1 MWNGHHIVALVVAA
15 GRGTR
20 AGEGMPKQYRPLGGV
35 PVLRRTVLAFLRH
48 AAVDA
53 VRVVIHADDRALYE
67 TAVGDLPL
75 APPVI
80 GGASRCESVANGL
93 AASPEAVGGLILIH
107 DAARPFVS
115 SSVIDRCLQALTAD
129 AEVAGVVPALAVAD
143 SVRRGGA
150 WLGEDV
156 DRAGLLRI
164 QTPQCFRHDAL
175 AKAFAQFAS
184 VDAHHD
190 FTDDASVAL
199 AAGYRVMTVAGDEM
213 NFKLTDA
220 ADFDRAEAML
230 AERLV
235 SRTGLGFDVHAF
247 AEGEA
252 LWLAGVQIPHA
263 RGLRGHSD
271 ADVALHA
278 LTDALLGAIGEG
290 DIGSH
295 FPPSDPEWRGAAS
308 SLFVEHARSLVEAR
322 GGRIDHVDLSIICE
336 QPKIGP
342 HRDAMRQ
349 SVAALLRLPLSRVSI
364 KATTTEQ
371 LGFTGRGEGIAAQA
385 VATVRIPEEQ

>member
-1 MWNGHHIVALVVAA
+1 MWNGHHVVALVVAA

-20 AGEGMPKQYRPLGGV
+20 AGEGTPKQYRGLGGM
-35 PVLRRTVLAFLRH
+35 PVLRRTVLAFLGH
-48 AAVDA
+48 PAVDA

-67 TAVGDLPL
+67 AAVGDLSL
-75 APPVI
+75 APPII

-93 AASPEAVGGLILIH
+93 AASPEAADGLILIH

-115 SSVIDRCLQALTAD
+115 SNIVDRCLEALTAD
-129 AEVAGVVPALAVAD
+129 QEAAGVVPALAVAD
-143 SVRRGGA
+143 SVRRGA
-150 WLGEDV
+150 TVLEEEV

-175 AKAFAQFAS
+175 AKAFAQFANMG
-184 VDAHHD
+184 ARHD

-199 AAGYRVMTVAGDEM
+199 AAGYKVMTVAGDEM
-213 NFKLTDA
+213 NFKLTDT
-220 ADFDRAEAML
+220 ADFARAEALL
-230 AERLV
+230 AGRLV

-247 AEGEA
+247 ADGEQ

-263 RGLRGHSD
+263 RGLKGHSD

-295 FPPSDPEWRGAAS
+295 FPPSDPQWRGAAS
-308 SLFVEHARSLVEAR
+308 SLFVEHARRLIEAR
-322 GGRIDHVDLSIICE
+322 GGRIDHIDLSIICE

-342 HRDAMRQ
+342 HRDAMRE

>member
-1 MWNGHHIVALVVAA
+1 MRNGHHIVALVVAA

-20 AGEGMPKQYRPLGGV
+20 AGEGTPKQYRMLGGM
-35 PVLRRTVLAFLRH
+35 PVLRWTVRTFLGH
-48 AAVDA
+48 PAVDA

-67 TAVGDLPL
+67 AAVGDLPL
-75 APPVI
+75 APPVV
-80 GGASRCESVANGL
+80 GGASRCDSVANGL
-93 AASPEAVGGLILIH
+93 AASPEAADGLILIH
-107 DAARPFVS
+107 DAARPFVG
-115 SSVIDRCLQALTAD
+115 SSVIDRCLEALAAD
-129 AEVAGVVPALAVAD
+129 EKIAGVVPALAVAD
-143 SVRRGGA
+143 SVRRGGTS
-150 WLGEDV
+150 LEDEV
-156 DRAGLLRI
+156 DRTGLLRI
-164 QTPQCFRHDAL
+164 QTPQCFRYEAL
-175 AKAFAQFAS
+175 AKAFAQRPNG
-184 VDAHHD
+184 DADHG

-199 AAGYRVMTVAGDEM
+199 AAGYKVATVAGDEM

-220 ADFDRAEAML
+220 SDFARAEAML
-230 AERLV
+230 AGRLV

-247 AEGEA
+247 AEGEE
-252 LWLAGVQIPHA
+252 LWLAGVRIPHA
-263 RGLRGHSD
+263 RGLKGHSD

-295 FPPSDPEWRGAAS
+295 FPPSDPRWRGAAS
-308 SLFVEHARSLVEAR
+308 SLFIEHARGLIEAR

-342 HRDAMRQ
+342 HRHAMRET
-349 SVAALLRLPLSRVSI
+349 VAALLRLPLSRVSI